1 MERWYAE
8 ACKQRSEAEAEEENF
23 NLNKK
28 RVFWKDEMEEAC
40 REITW
45 RQATLGI
52 IFSVIFYTFIYLIL
66 SNNY

>member
-8 ACKQRSEAEAEEENF
+8 ACKQRSEAEEENF

-40 REITW
+40 GEITW
-45 RQATLGI
+45 RQAMLGI
-52 IFSVIFYTFIYLIL
+52 TFSVIFYTFIYLIL
-66 SNNY
+66 ANAI